1 MELSLGL
8 ENYILEN
15 IGAEDEILKE
25 LDRETYLKTL
35 YPRML
40 SGHWQGKI
48 LAMISKMVRPGSILE
63 IGTFTG
69 YSAICLAKGLAP
81 GGRLITI
88 EVEDELEGFAKR
100 YFKKAGL
107 EEQITQIIGDAVEVI
122 GRLDHQFDL
131 VFIDADKRQ
140 YCDYYRLVFD
150 KVPSGGY
157 IIADNTLWGGKVIN
171 PPAEND
177 VQAKGIVAFNELI
190 RNDKRVEKVILPV
203 RDGITIIRKC

>member
-1 MELSLGL
+1 MKLSLEL

-15 IGAEDEILKE
+15 IGDEDEILKE

-40 SGHWQGKI
+40 SGHWQGKV
-48 LAMISKMVRPGSILE
+48 LTMISKMARPGSILE

-81 GGRLITI
+81 GGQLITI

-107 EEQITQIIGDAVEVI
+107 EERITQIIGDAVEVI
-122 GRLDHQFDL
+122 GKLDHQFDL

-171 PPAEND
+171 PPGEND

-190 RNDKRVEKVILPV
+190 RNDKRIEKVILPV

>member
-81 GGRLITI
+81 GGQLITI

-140 YCDYYRLVFD
+140 YCDYYRLVFG

>member
-1 MELSLGL
+1 MKLSLEL

-15 IGAEDEILKE
+15 IGDEDDILKE

-40 SGHWQGKI
+40 SGHWQGKV
-48 LAMISKMVRPGSILE
+48 LTMISKMARPGSILE

-81 GGRLITI
+81 GGQLITI

-107 EEQITQIIGDAVEVI
+107 EKRITQIIGDAVEVI
-122 GRLDHQFDL
+122 GKLDHQFDL

-150 KVPSGGY
+150 KVSSGGY

-190 RNDKRVEKVILPV
+190 RKDKRVEKVILPV